1 MAVAEIENQGLTG
14 VIRAEISAH
23 GTLGLDRYMALCL
36 GHPKYGYYMTR
47 DPFGKTGDFITA
59 PEISQVFG
67 ELIGV
72 WVAHV
77 WQAMASPHRFSL
89 VELGPGRG
97 TLMRDALRAA
107 ARMPGL
113 ADAARVH
120 FVETSPVLRAMQRR
134 HVPDAVW
141 HDTLASLPA
150 FPAIVIAN
158 EFFDAIPIRQFEQI
172 DDKVFERK
180 VDWHDGALRMV
191 LEHTSAR
198 CPFKHDCV
206 FEEPTERLLIA
217 QALGHMIKSQGG
229 AALVIDYGH
238 RKSAPGDTLQA
249 MKDHAFCG
257 ILESPGKVDLTSHV
271 DFEALLTA
279 FRSGGARGLPLL
291 TQAEFLE
298 KMGIGRRTEML
309 ARKLEG
315 SARENLESAS
325 QRFIDANQMG
335 LLFKVACATHPAMP
349 APYPFDAP

>member
-1 MAVAEIENQGLTG
+1 MVAVEIKSQGLT
-14 VIRAEISAH
+14 AEIAAEIAAH
-23 GTLGLDRYMALCL
+23 GPMGLDRYMALCL
-36 GHPKYGYYMTR
+36 GHPKFGYYMTR
-47 DPFGKTGDFITA
+47 DPFGKAGDFTTS

-77 WQAMASPHRFSL
+77 WQSMGSPRRVSL

-97 TLMRDALRAA
+97 TLMRDVLRAA

-113 ADAARVH
+113 GDALRVH

-134 HVPDAVW
+134 LVPDAAW
-141 HDTLASLPA
+141 HDGIASLPA

-158 EFFDAIPIRQFEQI
+158 EFFDAIPIRQFEQLG
-172 DDKVFERK
+172 DRVFERK
-180 VDWHDGALRMV
+180 VDWRDGALRMV
-191 LEHTSAR
+191 LEQTAAR
-198 CPFKHDCV
+198 CPFKADCI

-217 QALGHMIKSQGG
+217 QALGHMLKTQGG

-249 MKDHAFCG
+249 MKDHAYCG
-257 ILESPGKVDLTSHV
+257 VFESPGEADLTSHV
-271 DFEALLTA
+271 DFESLLTA
-279 FRSGGARGLPLL
+279 FRSGGARACPLL

-298 KMGIGRRTEML
+298 KMGIGARTEVL

-315 SARENLESAS
+315 EARESFVAAS
-325 QRFIDANQMG
+325 HRLADNDQMG
-335 LLFKVACATHPAMP
+335 LLFKVACATHPAL
-349 APYPFDAP
+349 ATPYPFDDP